1 MNRLII
7 ASAGLLGAAALAA
20 GCSSSGSSGSKA
32 STTPSMSSSTPAA
45 ASAVHAQN
53 SKFGQILVDGSGR
66 TLYMLTADTG
76 NQSTCYNTCA
86 GIWPPDTTNGTP
98 TSSGVTASMVGT
110 TARTDNTTQVTY
122 NGHPLYTFTHDA
134 KAGDV
139 NGEGVATF
147 GGIWYVVGV
156 NGSPITS
163 VPSTPAP
170 STSGGGGYSY

>member
-1 MNRLII
+1 
-7 ASAGLLGAAALAA
+7 
-20 GCSSSGSSGSKA
+20 
-32 STTPSMSSSTPAA
+32 
-45 ASAVHAQN
+45 
-53 SKFGQILVDGSGR
+53 
-66 TLYMLTADTG
+66 
-76 NQSTCYNTCA
+76 
-86 GIWPPDTTNGTP
+86 
-98 TSSGVTASMVGT
+98 MVGT
-110 TARTDNTTQVTY
+110 TARTDHTTQVTY